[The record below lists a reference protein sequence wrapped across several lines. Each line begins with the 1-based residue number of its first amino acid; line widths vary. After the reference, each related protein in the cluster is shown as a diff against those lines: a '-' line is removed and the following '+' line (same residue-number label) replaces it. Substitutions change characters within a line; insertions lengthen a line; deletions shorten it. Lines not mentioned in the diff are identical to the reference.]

1 MLGAPDEQFNTAGTV
16 AAPDYSNDMYWAA
29 LPGSSDLADLTPEG
43 AANPSSN
50 EKLPVDVFF
59 IHPTG
64 LMNGPSWVSSLQV
77 TSKTEENT
85 PEYLRV
91 HLGQVFTNLLFP
103 RNFLNDLLQGD
114 VKQSGV
120 ELSRFTI
127 NTTVGLLGFF
137 DPASRLDLYSRPE
150 DLGQTLGV
158 WGVPPGPYLHLPIIG
173 PSGARDIVAFPEG
186 VATTLWISLISPA
199 AGIAVGATET
209 VNTRAL
215 NDATLTQLRDSS
227 LDYYVA
233 VRNGYRQRREALV
246 RNGEVEEEPP
256 DDLYDLEE
264 DEEGD
269 GDE

>member
-1 MLGAPDEQFNTAGTV
+1 MSRPRNPRRVHLLLACALLVGCASAGGAPGEKNIDPVEPMNRGFFWFNDKLDRFFLG
-16 AAPDYSNDMYWAA
+16 P
-29 LPGSSDLADLTPEG
+29 LAT
-43 AANPSSN
+43 
-50 EKLPVDVFF
+50 
-59 IHPTG
+59 
-64 LMNGPSWVSSLQV
+64 SW
-77 TSKTEENT
+77 TWIT

-215 NDATLTQLRDSS
+215 NDSTLTQLRDSS